1 VNERIRAREVRVIGP
16 DGEQLGVM
24 SVRDALLRAQEAAL
38 DLVEVSPTAQPP
50 VARIMDYGKYKYE
63 MSKKSRGSH
72 HRGGDLKGMRFS
84 PKIGEH
90 DFLTKVK
97 RVQEFLKQGNK
108 VRVSVWF
115 RGREMAYPQ
124 MGHKLLQRVVE
135 MVSDVGVVERPPLF
149 EGRNM
154 IMILTPKKS

>member
-1 VNERIRAREVRVIGP
+1 MIGP
-16 DGEQLGVM
+16 AGEQLGVM
-24 SVRDALLRAQEAAL
+24 NVRDALQRAQEAAL

-72 HRGGDLKGMRFS
+72 HKGGDLKGMRFS

-90 DFLTKVK
+90 DFQTKVK
-97 RVQEFLKQGNK
+97 HVQEFLKEGNK

-124 MGHKLLQRVVE
+124 RGHQLLQRVVE
-135 MVSDVGVVERPPLF
+135 MIADVGVVERPALF

-154 IMILTPKKS
+154 IMILTPKK

>member
-1 VNERIRAREVRVIGP
+1 VNERIRAREIRVIGP
-16 DGEQLGVM
+16 AGEQLGVM
-24 SVRDALLRAQEAAL
+24 NVRDALLRAQEAAL

-72 HRGGDLKGMRFS
+72 HKGGDLKGMRFS

-90 DFLTKVK
+90 DFQTKVK
-97 RVQEFLKQGNK
+97 HVQTFLKDGNK

-124 MGHKLLQRVVE
+124 RGHQLLQRVVE
-135 MVSDVGVVERPPLF
+135 MVSDVGVVERPALF

-154 IMILTPKKS
+154 IMILTPKK

>member
-1 VNERIRAREVRVIGP
+1 VNDRIRAREIRVIGP

-24 SVRDALLRAQEAAL
+24 MVRDALLRAQELGL
-38 DLVEVSPTAQPP
+38 DLVEVAPTSQPP
-50 VARIMDYGKYKYE
+50 VCRIMDYGKYKYE
-63 MSKKSRGSH
+63 LSKKGRGTH

-90 DFLTKVK
+90 DFQTKVK
-97 RVQEFLKQGNK
+97 HVIEFLKQGNK

-124 MGHKLLQRVVE
+124 MGHKLLQRVSE
-135 MVSDVGVVERPPLF
+135 MVADVGVVERPPLF

-154 IMILTPKKS
+154 IMILTPKR

>member
-1 VNERIRAREVRVIGP
+1 VNERIRAREIRVIGP
-16 DGEQLGVM
+16 SGEQLGVM
-24 SVRDALLRAQEAAL
+24 SVRDALQRAQEAAL

-63 MSKKSRGSH
+63 MSKKSRGAH

-90 DFLTKVK
+90 DFQTKVK
-97 RVQEFLKQGNK
+97 HIQEFLRQGNK

-124 MGHKLLQRVVE
+124 MGHRLLQRVVE

-154 IMILTPKKS
+154 IMILTPKK